1 MDLKPGISAW
11 YGVKM
16 PCTSFHV
23 CESFG
28 VVPMSHMWDDC
39 DEPDCS
45 MCESECSQV
54 PEYEWFGSYWAMDP
68 PMERCMMYKPGRDFK
83 YHTRKSVVACVVSF
97 LIKYFKP
104 PQGRHQNGEYGY
116 YWLKGVCTEKYGAIC
131 EIDFKHQACHAFG
144 MDDVSS
150 MKWITNESY
159 NSTHLEYQ
167 FCDSGSK
174 VGFIIYH
181 NYFL

>member
-1 MDLKPGISAW
+1 M
-11 YGVKM
+11 
-16 PCTSFHV
+16 
-23 CESFG
+23 
-28 VVPMSHMWDDC
+28 
-39 DEPDCS
+39 
-45 MCESECSQV
+45 
-54 PEYEWFGSYWAMDP
+54 
-68 PMERCMMYKPGRDFK
+68 
-83 YHTRKSVVACVVSF
+83 SVVACVVSF
-97 LIKYFKP
+97 LVKYFKP

-174 VGFIIYH
+174 VGFKIYH
-181 NYFL
+181 DYFL

>member
-1 MDLKPGISAW
+1 
-11 YGVKM
+11 
-16 PCTSFHV
+16 
-23 CESFG
+23 
-28 VVPMSHMWDDC
+28 
-39 DEPDCS
+39 

-68 PMERCMMYKPGRDFK
+68 PMERCMMYKPGR
-83 YHTRKSVVACVVSF
+83 
-97 LIKYFKP
+97 
-104 PQGRHQNGEYGY
+104 HQNGEYGY
-116 YWLKGVCTEKYGAIC
+116 YWLKGVCTEKYAAIC

-174 VGFIIYH
+174 QKGYCEIRTHMFHEEDGCEERAVP
-181 NYFL
+181 LTTTTTSTTTTTTTTTVPSCDSVTC